1 MKKLL
6 IVYLTLLTVSSML
19 LLTGCSAIFNTTKLG
34 EVVNK
39 TYDFKDFN
47 NVDISSAFQ
56 YEITRSDMYSV
67 VVSTNENMFEHM
79 DVHQSGNTL
88 NIGMKFLFSGS
99 NPKITI
105 TMPQLNKLAVSGD
118 CRGSATGFVSASDLE
133 IDLSGAS
140 RMEADFKV
148 GTAKL
153 DISGDSTIT
162 GDLTSTDTQIR
173 LSGASRLNMVLTTGK
188 TYINA
193 SGDSDIRGS
202 LQALDC
208 LVTLSGASNCELTGS
223 AGDGLISAEGDSNLN
238 SPGITLKSADVKL
251 TGASQATF
259 YTDGTINV
267 DISGDSILNYY
278 GNPSIG
284 KIAISGEAKMN
295 HAAY

>member
-56 YEITRSDMYSV
+56 YEITRSDLYSV

-88 NIGMKFLFSGS
+88 YIGMKFLFSGS

-148 GTAKL
+148 VGEA
-153 DISGDSTIT
+153 
-162 GDLTSTDTQIR
+162 
-173 LSGASRLNMVLTTGK
+173 A
-188 TYINA
+188 
-193 SGDSDIRGS
+193 
-202 LQALDC
+202 
-208 LVTLSGASNCELTGS
+208 
-223 AGDGLISAEGDSNLN
+223 DGLARGLGRLARPAGPHLRPCRYDQHRSHRRLGQPADPGAERRVSTECPGRCWPGAPGWPGK
-238 SPGITLKSADVKL
+238 SPR
-251 TGASQATF
+251 
-259 YTDGTINV
+259 
-267 DISGDSILNYY
+267 
-278 GNPSIG
+278 
-284 KIAISGEAKMN
+284 
-295 HAAY
+295 